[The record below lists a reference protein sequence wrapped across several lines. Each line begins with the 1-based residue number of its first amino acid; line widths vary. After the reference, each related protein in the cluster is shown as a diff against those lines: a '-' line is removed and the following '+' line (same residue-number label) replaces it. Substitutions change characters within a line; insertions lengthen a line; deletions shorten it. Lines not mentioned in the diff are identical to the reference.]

1 MNVKYYNVDVNNR
14 TDDTMEIN
22 FQNMTLNIYDESKTV
37 ENLFTTEDFCKQ
49 SFFVIKIYFEVS
61 FSFYK

>member
-1 MNVKYYNVDVNNR
+1 MNVKYYNVDVNNI

-49 SFFVIKIYFEVS
+49 SFFCY
-61 FSFYK
+61 